1 MGAQNVLDVDVQAI
15 EYAILSQEENKM
27 VELMENLL
35 RPKLP
40 QKDDHILLVNQI
52 IDQII
57 REREITKVDHICE
70 YFSINKRKLQRVFDQ
85 YVGVSPKWVI
95 QLYRLQNAAETM
107 DHGHNHDWLKLHR
120 QSH

>member
-35 RPKLP
+35 WPKLP

-70 YFSINKRKLQRVFDQ
+70 YFSINKRK
-85 YVGVSPKWVI
+85 
-95 QLYRLQNAAETM
+95 
-107 DHGHNHDWLKLHR
+107 
-120 QSH
+120 